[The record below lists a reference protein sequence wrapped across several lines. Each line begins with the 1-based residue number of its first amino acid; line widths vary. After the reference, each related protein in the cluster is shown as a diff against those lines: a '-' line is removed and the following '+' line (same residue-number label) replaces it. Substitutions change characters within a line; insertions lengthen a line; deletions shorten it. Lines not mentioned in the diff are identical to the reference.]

1 MVKGWPPFEWPRS
14 LQALAARREREEQ
27 VAQVQMQVAL
37 SGAGSAAGASWGFG
51 DDAVDD
57 DGDCELVGLAWLP
70 ACLPVRL
77 RACLPACLAGFQCV
91 SACQRC
97 AHRMHASASS
107 PPCRA
112 LLPLPPQW
120 SMLTGGP
127 TPPPRGSAR
136 SNKRWLIRFASGSC
150 GCSTCSG
157 KSKRSGWVKGT
168 ARGGPPWFRR
178 HAPRSGLAGPA
189 RDVCPSC
196 A

>member
-77 RACLPACLAGFQCV
+77 PAWPASNV
-91 SACQRC
+91 CQ
-97 AHRMHASASS
+97 H
-107 PPCRA
+107 
-112 LLPLPPQW
+112 
-120 SMLTGGP
+120 
-127 TPPPRGSAR
+127 
-136 SNKRWLIRFASGSC
+136 
-150 GCSTCSG
+150 
-157 KSKRSGWVKGT
+157 
-168 ARGGPPWFRR
+168 
-178 HAPRSGLAGPA
+178 A
-189 RDVCPSC
+189 RDVHTACMRALAHHLAAPSC
-196 A
+196 PCRRSGAC